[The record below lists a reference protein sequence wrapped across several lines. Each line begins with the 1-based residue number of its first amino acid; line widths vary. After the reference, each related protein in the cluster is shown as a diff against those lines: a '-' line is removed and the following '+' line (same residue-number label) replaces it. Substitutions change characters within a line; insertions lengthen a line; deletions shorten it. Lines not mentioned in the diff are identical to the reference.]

1 MTDLRD
7 ALARKHAATI
17 YRGARKVGGEPLAW
31 ETLSK
36 HDQLS
41 VYALMDPLLPIIAA
55 HEAEVV
61 GSVLDRID
69 ALHYPANRDLD
80 RTPICTQCH
89 GKAGTHPCGCWQDTD
104 LYPICGECGEQDVLY
119 EWADYPCPTRQ
130 LTNQIRQEPTNA

>member
-7 ALARKHAATI
+7 QIAA
-17 YRGARKVGGEPLAW
+17 
-31 ETLSK
+31 
-36 HDQLS
+36 QLDLDTWCGTS
-41 VYALMDPLLPIIAA
+41 PERIAEIVRPVIAA
-55 HEAEVV
+55 HEAETVA
-61 GSVLDRID
+61 SVLDLID
-69 ALHYPANRDLD
+69 KLHYPANRDLD